1 MTPKQIKALRE
12 IQRTNLENKYMALFY
27 ELYDIE
33 GLEYGVKSYVFK
45 RIMFGGTIA
54 AFNMKLSDVI
64 TEKLLAFGPYAEQ
77 GYDWKD
83 DPIKAKPMNS
93 NQTNLIPK
101 KYLEVNKEIV
111 LLRLPFIPY
120 NFIKEYVEII
130 MDIEATIRTNLNTL
144 KMPYALQTLNKTALN
159 AIMNILNDEQIVTL
173 NQLDMQVL
181 NTATPY
187 VIDKLQRYRNEK
199 ESELLTVLGI
209 DNVKFEKAAQ
219 MNVDEITANDD
230 EINAYRNV
238 ISNRIEAF
246 IEQLN
251 EVLGHN
257 LKFVKKHL
265 ELGDPNE
272 NPNKEGEDDD
282 ETI

>member
-1 MTPKQIKALRE
+1 
-12 IQRTNLENKYMALFY
+12 
-27 ELYDIE
+27 
-33 GLEYGVKSYVFK
+33 
-45 RIMFGGTIA
+45 
-54 AFNMKLSDVI
+54 
-64 TEKLLAFGPYAEQ
+64 
-77 GYDWKD
+77 
-83 DPIKAKPMNS
+83 
-93 NQTNLIPK
+93 
-101 KYLEVNKEIV
+101 
-111 LLRLPFIPY
+111 
-120 NFIKEYVEII
+120 
-130 MDIEATIRTNLNTL
+130 MD
-144 KMPYALQTLNKTALN
+144 
-159 AIMNILNDEQIVTL
+159 ILNDEQIVTL

-257 LKFVKKHL
+257 LKFVKKA
-265 ELGDPNE
+265 PRIRR
-272 NPNKEGEDDD
+272 PKRKPK
-282 ETI
+282 